1 VSQLANTFVKDAREV
16 VKTGDIVKVRVVE
29 VDLARQRIALTMK
42 LDVPTAAAGERRGE
56 QAFRPAA
63 RGERAPARN
72 GPAPAIGSMAAA
84 FERLRGK

>member
-1 VSQLANTFVKDAREV
+1 M
-16 VKTGDIVKVRVVE
+16 KT
-29 VDLARQRIALTMK
+29 
-42 LDVPTAAAGERRGE
+42 DVPTAAAGERRGE
-56 QAFRPAA
+56 QAFRPAV